1 MNIKILGSGCAN
13 CVNLE
18 KAAKQAAS
26 ELGIDATFEKVTD
39 YADIAS
45 YGIMRTPGLV
55 VDEEVVLSGRVP
67 TAAQVKEL
75 LAPRMSRPARQSRP
89 ACDASPLVRTVA
101 LPSELTTRIPLGVL
115 FAQRRRKEIAHV

>member
-18 KAAKQAAS
+18 KVAKQAAS
-26 ELGIDATFEKVTD
+26 ELGIAATFEKVTD
-39 YADIAS
+39 FADIAS

-55 VDEEVVLSGRVP
+55 VDEQVVLSGRVP

-75 LAPRMSRPARQSRP
+75 IAPLA
-89 ACDASPLVRTVA
+89 
-101 LPSELTTRIPLGVL
+101 
-115 FAQRRRKEIAHV
+115 